1 MVPIT
6 DSNSENIA
14 FNHSDKWADAWGSG
28 SFTQS
33 AIAVEQQT
41 DGSYKLAI
49 KNIHQWTLGSEAT
62 QTETDWNVYDIS
74 SSGIIDWNSSTY
86 GGITKYEDYFNQD
99 LNGDGGV
106 GLNAS
111 LTAVSTDTTG
121 AKLKIDPDKA
131 LYIDDN
137 GTIVPVLDQ
146 WGDSP
151 RLDDSGT
158 WSDRWSTNSWTQES
172 VAVER
177 QSDGSYKLAVKNTN
191 IRNKG
196 KSNEETTIDWQV
208 FSISSSGVL
217 DPISTFGGIV
227 KQEDSFNQDLNGDG
241 GKGLAALSTVNSDIT
256 GEKLKRDSESYI
268 DLNNGASPTP
278 ILDEQGGAPI
288 FDHTDSWTD
297 SGGSGLEARSNCD

>member
-1 MVPIT
+1 MNIDWNVYTVDSQGVLDWGSATWDGITKHEVSFGQDLNLDGTTGVSYSKVSTDTTVGSSTLQTDLDGYLYIDVSDNGTNIVPIT

-146 WGDSP
+146 W
-151 RLDDSGT
+151 
-158 WSDRWSTNSWTQES
+158 EI
-172 VAVER
+172 R
-177 QSDGSYKLAVKNTN
+177 QG
-191 IRNKG
+191 
-196 KSNEETTIDWQV
+196 
-208 FSISSSGVL
+208 
-217 DPISTFGGIV
+217 
-227 KQEDSFNQDLNGDG
+227 
-241 GKGLAALSTVNSDIT
+241 
-256 GEKLKRDSESYI
+256 
-268 DLNNGASPTP
+268 
-278 ILDEQGGAPI
+278 
-288 FDHTDSWTD
+288 
-297 SGGSGLEARSNCD
+297 